1 MRLRALVAVS
11 AWTWALACALACGC
25 GGDPARA
32 PDAAVNAN
40 PDGFVALVACTAT
53 FTGNFA
59 EVATTAAACATATGA
74 QLVVT
79 VPSTN
84 LIAPLAITLASATGP
99 GDYSSE
105 TAAAW
110 SAAATRMIGHD
121 TCVLDAGDQVVPHGS
136 FTLHL
141 TTTDH
146 GTLELD
152 QPVRAT
158 MFSACGSPLAEH
170 VEVVF

>member
-1 MRLRALVAVS
+1 VVLALV
-11 AWTWALACALACGC
+11 TACGS
-25 GGDPARA
+25 DPVRT
-32 PDAAVNAN
+32 PDAAVVM
-40 PDGFVALVACTAT
+40 PDALVACTAT

-59 EVATTAAACATATGA
+59 EVATTATACATATA
-74 QLVVT
+74 TQLALT

-84 LIAPLAITLASATGP
+84 LIAPLAITLAITPAP
-99 GDYSSE
+99 GDFSSE
-105 TAAAW
+105 TTMAW
-110 SAAATRMIGHD
+110 SAIATRMVTHD

-141 TTTDH
+141 TGADH

-170 VEVVF
+170 VEVAF

>member
-1 MRLRALVAVS
+1 MAEGPTRVRLRVL
-11 AWTWALACALACGC
+11 ALAIASACGC
-25 GGDPARA
+25 GIDPVHA
-32 PDAAVNAN
+32 PDAAAGP
-40 PDGFVALVACTAT
+40 PDAFVACTAT

-59 EVATTAAACATATGA
+59 DLATTATACATATGS
-74 QLVVT
+74 QLVLT
-79 VPSTN
+79 VPSTG
-84 LIAPLAITLASATGP
+84 LLAPLSVTLAIAAAP
-99 GDYSSE
+99 GDFSSE
-105 TAAAW
+105 TTTVW
-110 SAAATRMIGHD
+110 SAIATRMVGHD

-141 TTTDH
+141 TGADH

-170 VEVVF
+170 VEVAF